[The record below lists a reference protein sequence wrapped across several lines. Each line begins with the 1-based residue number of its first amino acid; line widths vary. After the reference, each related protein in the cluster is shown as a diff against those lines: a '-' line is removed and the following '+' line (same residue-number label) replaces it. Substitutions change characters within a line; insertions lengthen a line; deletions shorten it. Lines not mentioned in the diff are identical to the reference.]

1 TLNEHGPKTDFPSTA
16 CAVSGC
22 KPTTFPQFNNTF
34 FNLFFDFFTTPSE
47 HTGLQGFM
55 NGKNSIGVHKG
66 QEWHPHM
73 ACGI

>member
-1 TLNEHGPKTDFPSTA
+1 

-34 FNLFFDFFTTPSE
+34 FNLFFDFFTAPSE

-55 NGKNSIGVHKG
+55 NGNTWIFFLG
-66 QEWHPHM
+66 QGLSSMFELFAHTTTIWVF
-73 ACGI
+73 